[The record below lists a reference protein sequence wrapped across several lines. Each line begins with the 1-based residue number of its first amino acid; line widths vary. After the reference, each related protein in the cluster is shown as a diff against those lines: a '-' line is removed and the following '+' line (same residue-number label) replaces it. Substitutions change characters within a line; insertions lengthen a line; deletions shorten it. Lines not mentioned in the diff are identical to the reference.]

1 MSTTRTSRTFNQL
14 TYDKSFINRSYSQN
28 KLFTNTVKLDAKY
41 PLSTFQKVQA
51 NEQDSFGSSRK
62 TTHYTIPKGKIPD
75 LETYSR
81 SFVKALSFDLPG
93 YEAVVLTKKAE
104 FWSPKWRE
112 DEEPFT
118 YCNAVKFTASVNHVT
133 KKIWNTVIL
142 TAFQKSEED
151 DEDSGSEEE
160 IKLHV
165 TEPILIPQKLE
176 DTTGYRNNRRA
187 KPAPIPS
194 TDF

>member
-1 MSTTRTSRTFNQL
+1 MSTSRTNRTFNQL

-41 PLSTFQKVQA
+41 PLSTFPKVQA
-51 NEQDSFGSSRK
+51 NNQDSFGSSRK

-75 LETYSR
+75 LESYSR
-81 SFVKALSFDLPG
+81 SFVRALGIDLPG
-93 YEAVVLTKKAE
+93 YEAVVLTKKVE

-112 DEEPFT
+112 DEPVT
-118 YCNAVKFTASVNHVT
+118 YCNAVKFTAIVNHVT
-133 KKIWNTVIL
+133 KKIWVTVIL
-142 TAFQKSEED
+142 TAFQKSEEE
-151 DEDSGSEEE
+151 DEDGELEE
-160 IKLHV
+160 IQLHV
-165 TEPILIPQKLE
+165 TDPPLITQKLE
-176 DTTGYRNNRRA
+176 DTTGCRTNRRA